1 MRSLTS
7 ALLGAVFV
15 YCFQTVAAN
24 AQERVVRLWTDDIPV
39 GRPII
44 KPPLPARKMSQAEFA
59 ASQRPQAV
67 PVLPPFEVDAV
78 RTRILEEITK
88 LKAVA
93 VADVRRQAL
102 LDKFGTLYG
111 SEMAG
116 PFWLTGT
123 QYKPSARLALAEIA
137 KADDYA
143 IDPQRI
149 SVPKLDTGGTDV
161 LASNELAM
169 SLAVMGYAIEALG
182 GRFEPN
188 DISLWLD
195 HKPEVPEPGEL
206 LAKVSSAADPGAVLR
221 KLHPTHPEFEQLRQ
235 AYLAAKG
242 RRGPLAVTT
251 PPPIPSGPVLA
262 LWAEDPQ
269 VEMVRE
275 RLGVPADGV
284 KPTMLDKQLG
294 NAIRTYL
301 RRNGKS
307 GRREIN
313 DDLRA
318 LLNAPQPAPKLPE
331 LRLIEANML
340 RWRWL
345 PRDLGEVHIWNNIP
359 EFETRVFKNK
369 DVIHRERIIVG
380 QTEQQTPIFSDKM
393 DHIVF
398 KPQWGVPNS
407 IKITDLL
414 PKLRDGDHSVLDR
427 RGMKIVKDG
436 REIEP
441 DKIRWENTDIRYLNI
456 VQGPGSWNP
465 LGEMK
470 FMFPN
475 PHSVYMHDTT
485 SRDLFANSER
495 TFSHGCIRVRHPR
508 KLAEV
513 IFSQVQGWDV
523 RLINTYLDRR
533 AKENNRIDFE
543 KPIPVHNVYFT
554 LVSDRR
560 GGFLKLPDVYG
571 HDRRV
576 MDALAGKSLQAIASN
591 DPARI
596 HKRKVEEIE
605 KSTRSDGGSYTRRST
620 STQVARSADGDEAG
634 DVPGARPV
642 QKLLY
647 AADRSALG
655 GQVPAAV
662 RAQRPQRAASRR
674 SKMLK
679 SSWPPVF
686 SFWTGD

>member
-1 MRSLTS
+1 M
-7 ALLGAVFV
+7 
-15 YCFQTVAAN
+15 
-24 AQERVVRLWTDDIPV
+24 RLWTDDIPV
-39 GRPII
+39 GKPIV
-44 KPPLPARKMSQAEFA
+44 KPPLPARRLSQAEFE
-59 ASQRPQAV
+59 ASKQAQAV
-67 PVLPPFEVDAV
+67 PALPPFEVDAV
-78 RTRILEEITK
+78 RAKILEEITK
-88 LKAVA
+88 LKTSAVG
-93 VADVRRQAL
+93 DVRRQAL
-102 LDKFGTLYG
+102 LDEFGTLYA
-111 SEMAG
+111 SDMAG

-123 QYKPSARLALAEIA
+123 QYKPSVHQVLAEIA

-149 SVPKLDTGGTDV
+149 PVPRLETGDADV

-169 SLAVMGYAIEALG
+169 SLAVLGYANEAFG
-182 GRFEPN
+182 TRFEPN

-195 HKPEVPEPGEL
+195 HKPEVPEPGAL
-206 LAKVSSAADPGAVLR
+206 LAMISSAADPGAALR

-235 AYLAAKG
+235 AYLASKG
-242 RRGPLAVTT
+242 RRAPLSAIV
-251 PPPIPSGPVLA
+251 PPAIPSGPALA
-262 LWAEDPQ
+262 LGADDPQ
-269 VEMVRE
+269 VAMVRE

-284 KPTMLDKQLG
+284 RATVLDKELG

-301 RRNGKS
+301 RRNGKT

-313 DDLRA
+313 DDVRA
-318 LLNAPQPAPKLPE
+318 LLNAPRPPAKLPE
-331 LRLIEANML
+331 VRLIEANML

-359 EFETRVFKNK
+359 EFETRVVKNK
-369 DVIHRERIIVG
+369 SVIHRERIIVG
-380 QTEQQTPIFSDKM
+380 QTDQQTPIFSDKM

-414 PKLRDGDHSVLDR
+414 PKLREGDHDVLDR
-427 RGMKIVKDG
+427 RGMKILKDG
-436 REIEP
+436 KEIDP
-441 DKIRWENTDIRYLNI
+441 GSIRWENTDIRYLNI

-495 TFSHGCIRVRHPR
+495 TFSHGCIRVRQPR

-513 IFSQVQGWDV
+513 IFSQVQGWDIA
-523 RLINTYLDRR
+523 LIGSYLDRR
-533 AKENNRIDFE
+533 GKENNRVDFE

-554 LVSDRR
+554 LVSDGR
-560 GGFLKLPDVYG
+560 GGFAKLPDVYG

-576 MDALAGKSLQAIASN
+576 MDALAGKSLQAIANN

-605 KSTRSDGGSYTRRST
+605 KSTRNDSSSFTKRSSTTRVAQNTDDALAFGAASGT
-620 STQVARSADGDEAG
+620 SQKMLSANE
-634 DVPGARPV
+634 RN
-642 QKLLY
+642 L
-647 AADRSALG
+647 LG
-655 GQVPAAV
+655 GPAYGPAAA
-662 RAQRPQRAASRR
+662 RAQRQQRTGNRR
-674 SKMLK
+674 NKEVK
-679 SSWPPVF
+679 PSWPPVF
-686 SFWTGD
+686 SFWNGD